1 VLVLAS
7 NSPRRREILTAAG
20 FEFVVRVPDIAE
32 ERRPGEPPLEYVRRL
47 AEQKAFAVPM
57 NPGEI
62 VLAADTTVVVE
73 DQLLEKPRDASDAAR
88 MLALLSGREHE
99 VITGIC
105 LRSNLRTIVD
115 AAVTRVRF
123 AALSQQE
130 IDDYVRSGESMD
142 KAGAY
147 AIQGLASK
155 FIERV
160 EGCYFNVVGLPIAL
174 VYRHLKSTLG
184 SPGHAGCHGGDSA
197 A

>member
-20 FEFVVRVPDIAE
+20 FEFAVRVPDIPEDRLPA
-32 ERRPGEPPLEYVRRL
+32 EPPIEYVRRL

-73 DQLLEKPRDASDAAR
+73 DQLLEKPVDASDAAR

-105 LRSNLRTIVD
+105 LRSTERTILD

-123 AALSQQE
+123 APLTQQE
-130 IDDYVRSGESMD
+130 IDAYVASGEPMD

-184 SPGHAGCHGGDSA
+184 SQGHAGCHG
-197 A
+197 

>member
-1 VLVLAS
+1 MVLVLAS

-20 FEFVVRVPDIAE
+20 FEFVVRVPGIAE
-32 ERRPGEPPLEYVRRL
+32 ERLPAEPPIQYVRRL
-47 AEQKAFAVPM
+47 AEQKACAVPM

-62 VLAADTTVVVE
+62 ILAADTTVVVE

-105 LRSNLRTIVD
+105 LRSNTRTVVD
-115 AAVTRVRF
+115 AATTRIRF
-123 AALSQQE
+123 AALTPEE
-130 IDDYVRSGESMD
+130 IDAYVASGEPMD

-174 VYRHLKSTLG
+174 VYRHLKSI
-184 SPGHAGCHGGDSA
+184 
-197 A
+197 